1 MSVLR
6 PLSTLGVALVL
17 MLAACGGDSGG
28 GPLFGTDASGNSVTT
43 TAPESNGDGGNGLLD
58 SAEPL
63 PIREGLGTYDNYVWS
78 IQVDTTGPT
87 AGESSTT
94 FEEWTFNR
102 DPESRISRTRSITR
116 GPEIE
121 GGEEES
127 ITDVYEVD
135 GETCQWDGEAWTHT
149 VSTDQEQEVL
159 EAVQRLADI
168 VIVPDNPV
176 VVGPETVAG
185 IPGTHYRFTVSGF
198 GSESGALVTANQVD
212 YWLSESG
219 VVLKYTMVLESW
231 SGPTDDPNSV
241 VYRFDVKAEL
251 TSANVVVPVTLAPE
265 CVALPPEE

>member
-1 MSVLR
+1 MS
-6 PLSTLGVALVL
+6 PLVHPSRLGIALVL
-17 MLAACGGDSGG
+17 VLAACSSDGGSGPLFSTDPSGNTVTTTDSSGNGDSGG
-28 GPLFGTDASGNSVTT
+28 
-43 TAPESNGDGGNGLLD
+43 LLD
-58 SAEPL
+58 PAEPL
-63 PIREGLGTYDNYVWS
+63 PIREGLGTFDNYVWS
-78 IQVDTTGPT
+78 IQMDTTGPT

-94 FEEWTFNR
+94 IEEWTFNR

-127 ITDVYEVD
+127 LTEVYEVD
-135 GETCQWDGEAWTHT
+135 GETCQWDGESWTHT

-176 VVGPETVAG
+176 VVGPESVAG
-185 IPGTHYRFTVSGF
+185 IPATHYRFTVSGF

-219 VVLKYTMVLESW
+219 VVLRYMMVLESW
-231 SGPTDDPNSV
+231 SGPSDDPNST
-241 VYRFDVKAEL
+241 VYRVDVRAEL
-251 TSANVVVPVTLAPE
+251 TSANVFVPVELAAE
-265 CVALPPEE
+265 CVALPPEDA

>member
-1 MSVLR
+1 MFTLR
-6 PLSTLGVALVL
+6 RPSYLGVALLLV
-17 MLAACGGDSGG
+17 LAACGGDSGG
-28 GPLFGTDASGNSVTT
+28 RSLFGTDASGNTVTT
-43 TAPESNGDGGNGLLD
+43 AGSSDTPGNGILD
-58 SAEPL
+58 PAEPL

-102 DPESRISRTRSITR
+102 EPESRISRTRSITR

-127 ITDVYEVD
+127 STDVYEVD

-149 VSTDQEQEVL
+149 VATDQEQEVL

-168 VIVPDNPV
+168 IIVPDNPV
-176 VVGPETVAG
+176 VVGPETVAD
-185 IPGTHYRFTVSGF
+185 IPATHYRFTVSGF

-231 SGPTDDPNSV
+231 SGPTDDPNSI
-241 VYRFDVKAEL
+241 VYRFDVNAEL
-251 TSANVVVPVTLAPE
+251 ISANVFVPVDLAPE
-265 CVALPPEE
+265 CEALPPEDA